1 MKLDI
6 LSHEFQIIFDNGGVW
21 NSDGMG
27 RASLKSQTI
36 HIDDTMTDD
45 GKKSTLIHEIL
56 HILSDLNHLGL
67 TEEQVSSLSVGLY
80 SVMKSN
86 NFNFELPD

>member
-6 LSHEFQIIFDNGGVW
+6 LSHEFKVTFDNGGVW
-21 NSDGMG
+21 SSDGMG

-36 HIDDTMTDD
+36 HIDDTMPDD
-45 GKKSTLIHEIL
+45 TKKTTLIHEVL
-56 HILSDLNHLGL
+56 HILSDMNHLGL
-67 TEEQVSSLSVGLY
+67 TEEQVSSLSIGLY

-86 NFNFELPD
+86 GYDIKLP